1 MSACFSDLPF
11 DVRACCRHYTL
22 HCSGRFRTDTVA
34 RDERNRVFRHYY
46 LALVKIV
53 DDLLTA
59 TLERTFGFFRI
70 ERHTLFKALFDAWSD
85 LTL

>member
-1 MSACFSDLPF
+1 MSAPAAATTRCIAAVVSVPIP
-11 DVRACCRHYTL
+11 
-22 HCSGRFRTDTVA
+22 SP
-34 RDERNRVFRHYY
+34 DERNRVFRHYY